1 MTPGATWAGWLLDG
15 VVVLLLVGL
24 ALRLLHTRDL
34 FEAVVLF
41 VAYGL
46 TLALAWMRVGA
57 PDLALAEAALGA
69 GVTGALFLNAW
80 RRLSRRVQAD
90 ELDAR
95 PLLVDDPRVPGG
107 KGARAVGVLGALLAT
122 GSAAALGA
130 LYLMGRPDRSP
141 ILPELVA
148 EHLAES
154 GVSNPVTAV
163 LLNFR
168 SYDTLLEVA
177 VLVAAMVAVWSL
189 DRRSRELTR
198 EEDRLADPALSALAR
213 IVVPMA
219 AVTAVYLTWAG
230 TSATGGAFQ
239 AGALLAGAGVLLA
252 ATGFMRPPTAAWE
265 PIRLGAAIGV
275 YLFVGVGLGVIPWT
289 GVFLAWPEGAA
300 YPLILAIEAVLT
312 VSIAV
317 VLVELFVDV
326 PSVPDPDPRLEGI
339 DPTGDPLGR
348 LFEPEPMADV
358 AEAPGEAVDPA
369 GSPETGGET
378 GGETGQGDAP

>member
-1 MTPGATWAGWLLDG
+1 VTPEVSWAGWLLDG

-80 RRLSRRVQAD
+80 RRLSRRAQGV
-90 ELDAR
+90 ELAAR
-95 PLLVDDPRVPGG
+95 PLLVDDPPTPGR
-107 KGARAVGVLGALLAT
+107 KGTRALAALLAA

-130 LYLMGRPDRSP
+130 LYVAGRPDRAP
-141 ILPELVA
+141 ILPSLVA
-148 EHLAES
+148 DHLAES

-177 VLVAAMVAVWSL
+177 VLVAAMIAVWSL
-189 DRRSRELTR
+189 DRRNRELTR

-213 IVVPMA
+213 IVVPMV

-239 AGALLAGAGVLLA
+239 AGALLAGAGVLLTA
-252 ATGFMRPPTAAWE
+252 AGFMRPPTAAWE
-265 PIRLGAAIGV
+265 PVRLGAAVGV
-275 YLFVGVGLGVIPWT
+275 YVFVGVGLGVIPWT

-300 YPLILAIEAVLT
+300 YPLILGIEAVLT

-348 LFEPEPMADV
+348 LFEPEPVADV
-358 AEAPGEAVDPA
+358 EEDAGEAVDAEAKPA
-369 GSPETGGET
+369 ADEGATP
-378 GGETGQGDAP
+378 